1 MPLPSGTQT
10 RSARSSQ
17 RSWAPSAS
25 SRESRWPSQIM
36 YGSLVCSQASSSKK
50 LRCLQERRCRPC
62 IEFGDGAGH
71 RTDQQRPCATDLEF
85 DGLLGLIE
93 LDAVNHSVRRQS
105 HRIGEQCL
113 RSNPN
118 FMPPSNRS
126 DGFEEGS
133 NPTYPPRPTMATACI
148 GFRTKRRGPHLGTWG
163 ELKHGAQGE
172 GVERSGLCPAGNA
185 AGNCGVCKTQPC
197 GQGISGKYEQHERQV

>member
-1 MPLPSGTQT
+1 
-10 RSARSSQ
+10 
-17 RSWAPSAS
+17 
-25 SRESRWPSQIM
+25 M
-36 YGSLVCSQASSSKK
+36 YGSSVCSQASSSKK
-50 LRCLQERRCRPC
+50 LRCLQERRSRSC

-71 RTDQQRPCATDLEF
+71 RTDQQRPCAADLEF
-85 DGLLGLIE
+85 DGLLGLID

-133 NPTYPPRPTMATACI
+133 KPTYPPRPTMTTAWA
-148 GFRTKRRGPHLGTWG
+148 GFGTKRRGPHLG
-163 ELKHGAQGE
+163 GARARRPGNGRRTVWPLSSWQ
-172 GVERSGLCPAGNA
+172 RSGD
-185 AGNCGVCKTQPC
+185 CGACKTQPC
-197 GQGISGKYEQHERQV
+197 CQGVSGKYAQHKRQV